1 MSFLNFSVKDFTDRR
16 TKKQTEN
23 FPHFIIQTESISH
36 PQMHRNAFNVKFI
49 YSKEMSAYK
58 YEDAY

>member
-1 MSFLNFSVKDFTDRR
+1 MKDFTDRR

-23 FPHFIIQTESISH
+23 FTHFIIQTENISH
-36 PQMHRNAFNVKFI
+36 AQMHRNAFNNVKFI
-49 YSKEMSAYK
+49 YSKEMSTYK